1 MGVKVSDLF
10 PVIKTVEINGVPVE
24 AHPLS
29 LVQIVQLLTIYRHD
43 LIMMFAD
50 SAEGTLNMVTLVA
63 TVPNMAADIIA
74 FGIKAEDQ
82 YEDIKQ
88 LPGFTQVEILAAVWE
103 ASVPDPKK
111 LMSLLSGAM
120 AGLQAQGISPSINQ
134 EKETS
139 PQVIE
144 SPTPSESAPEPTV

>member
-10 PVIKTVEINGVPVE
+10 PTVDIVKVNNVPVE
-24 AHPLS
+24 VHPLS
-29 LVQIVQLLTIYRHD
+29 LVEIIQLLTIYRQD

-63 TVPNMAADIIA
+63 TAPNMAADIIA
-74 FGIKAEDQ
+74 FGIQAEDQ
-82 YEDIKQ
+82 YEDIKK
-88 LPGFTQVEILAAVWE
+88 LPGFTQVELLAAIWK

-120 AGLQAQGISPSINQ
+120 AGLQSEGISPKLGQ
-134 EKETS
+134 ESEIS
-139 PQVIE
+139 P
-144 SPTPSESAPEPTV
+144 PSTESAPQQEAVPEPTA